1 VSDLRTFRPG
11 GTRVVAYAVAV
22 IMLVLTVV
30 IGVALPEEIYFTP
43 AEDITL
49 WIIIAAVL
57 ALLHGIGRSFVRA
70 DDDGVEV
77 LNGYRRHRVPWAD
90 VKGFALNSGAPWP
103 TLVTQDD
110 ERVILFGIQ
119 ASDGAYAREA
129 VDYLRGRLGR

>member
-1 VSDLRTFRPG
+1 MPDLRTFRPG
-11 GTRVVAYAVAV
+11 GTRVVAYAVGA

-30 IGVALPEEIYFTP
+30 IGLALPDEIEFTT
-43 AEDITL
+43 AETVTL
-49 WIIIAAVL
+49 WIIILIVL

-77 LNGYRRHRVPWAD
+77 LNGYRRHRVPWSD

-119 ASDGAYAREA
+119 SSDGAYARDA
-129 VDYLRGRLGR
+129 VAYLRGRLTA